1 MTNAPCAVSDTAKTE
16 MPEGF
21 VPAYLL
27 HSIAFRDDKLL
38 LDLLIPDQGRLRAVA
53 RRPGKKQGGR
63 SHWPQFALLA
73 VQLTGRG
80 ELKTVRTLEE
90 QRPALQFQG
99 DFLFSA
105 MYLNELLCRIWPQ
118 DVGSEQLF
126 ALYQHSIHA
135 LEAAQPHPG
144 LLQPVL
150 RNFELALLTE
160 LGVPVDLEFDAQQQ
174 PLDADGWYC
183 WQPEAGLQ
191 RIANSAQGQL
201 HWRGASLLAIAGQ
214 QWHDDALRVA
224 KQLSRT
230 LLNPLLGHKPL
241 ASRALF
247 HR

>member
-1 MTNAPCAVSDTAKTE
+1 

-21 VPAYLL
+21 CPAYLL
-27 HSIAFRDDKLL
+27 HSIAYRDDKLL
-38 LDLLIPDQGRLRAVA
+38 LDLLLPEQGRLRAVA

-63 SHWPQFALLA
+63 SHWPQFALLS

-80 ELKTVRTLEE
+80 ELKTVRALEE
-90 QRPALQFQG
+90 QQPALLFQG

-105 MYLNELLCRIWPQ
+105 MYLNELVCRIWPQ
-118 DVGSEQLF
+118 DTGSDALF
-126 ALYQHSIHA
+126 ALYQFSIQA

-160 LGVPVDLEFDAQQQ
+160 LGVPVDLHYDAQQQ
-174 PLDADGWYC
+174 PLEPAALYQ
-183 WQPEAGLQ
+183 WQPEAGFI
-191 RIANSAQGQL
+191 RTGHISHNGDVVGVGWSGD
-201 HWRGASLLAIAGQ
+201 SLLAIARQ

-224 KQLSRT
+224 KQLSRM
-230 LLNPLLGHKPL
+230 LLQPLLGHKPL

-247 HR
+247 NR

>member
-1 MTNAPCAVSDTAKTE
+1 MLP
-16 MPEGF
+16 GF
-21 VPAYLL
+21 VPAFLL
-27 HSIAFRDDKLL
+27 HSIAFRDNQLL
-38 LDLLIPDQGRLRAVA
+38 LDLLLPEQGRLRAVA

-63 SHWPQFALLA
+63 SHWPQFALLS

-80 ELKTVRTLEE
+80 ELKTVRSLEE
-90 QRPALQFQG
+90 QQPALQFKG

-118 DVGSEQLF
+118 DVGSDQLF
-126 ALYQHSIHA
+126 GLYQHSLLA

-160 LGVPVDLEFDAQQQ
+160 LGLPVDLEYDALQQPIDAQALYQ
-174 PLDADGWYC
+174 
-183 WQPEAGLQ
+183 WQPEAGFIRTGTMGQ
-191 RIANSAQGQL
+191 TNSGSG
-201 HWRGASLLAIAGQ
+201 WSGASLQAIARQ

-224 KQLSRT
+224 KQLCRT
-230 LLNPLLGHKPL
+230 LLHPLLGNKPL

-247 HR
+247 NR

>member
-1 MTNAPCAVSDTAKTE
+1 MTNALCVVSVTAKTK
-16 MPEGF
+16 MPAGF
-21 VPAYLL
+21 EPAYLL

-38 LDLLIPDQGRLRAVA
+38 LDLLLPEQGRLRAVA

-73 VQLTGRG
+73 VQLSGRG
-80 ELKTVRTLEE
+80 ELKTVRALEE
-90 QRPALQFQG
+90 QQPALQFHG

-118 DVGSEQLF
+118 DVGSEHLF
-126 ALYQHSIHA
+126 TLYQHSIQA

-160 LGVPVDLEFDAQQQ
+160 LGVPVDLAFDTQQQ
-174 PLDADGWYC
+174 PLDAEAWYC
-183 WQPEAGLQ
+183 WQPEAGLL
-191 RIANSAQGQL
+191 RIATSVAGAQS
-201 HWRGASLLAIAGQ
+201 WRGASLLAIAGQ

-230 LLNPLLGHKPL
+230 LLSPLLGNKPL

-247 HR
+247 NR

>member
-1 MTNAPCAVSDTAKTE
+1 MLQ
-16 MPEGF
+16 GF
-21 VPAYLL
+21 APAYLL

-38 LDLLIPDQGRLRAVA
+38 LDLLLPEQGRLRAVA

-73 VQLTGRG
+73 VQLSGRG
-80 ELKTVRTLEE
+80 ELKTVRALEE
-90 QRPALQFQG
+90 QQPALQFQG

-118 DVGSEQLF
+118 DVGSDQLF

-160 LGVPVDLEFDAQQQ
+160 LGVPVDLEFDALQQ
-174 PLDADGWYC
+174 PLEAEALYQ
-183 WQPEAGLQ
+183 WQPEAGFI
-191 RIANSAQGQL
+191 RTGTAAVGQVISGSG
-201 HWRGASLLAIAGQ
+201 WSGDSLLAIARQ

-230 LLNPLLGHKPL
+230 LMQPLLGNKPL

>member
-1 MTNAPCAVSDTAKTE
+1 MQQ
-16 MPEGF
+16 GF

-38 LDLLIPDQGRLRAVA
+38 LDLLLPDQGRLRAVA

-73 VQLTGRG
+73 VQLSGRG
-80 ELKTVRTLEE
+80 ELKTVRALEE
-90 QRPALQFQG
+90 QQPALQFQG

-105 MYLNELLCRIWPQ
+105 MYLNELVCRIWPQ
-118 DVGSEQLF
+118 DVGSEDLF
-126 ALYQHSIHA
+126 SLYQQSIHA

-150 RNFELALLTE
+150 RNFELAFLAE
-160 LGVPVDLEFDAQQQ
+160 LGLPVDLCFDALQQ
-174 PLDADGWYC
+174 PLDPAALYQ
-183 WQPEAGLQ
+183 WQPEAGFI
-191 RIANSAQGQL
+191 RTGTAVERPSIAGTGWL
-201 HWRGASLLAIAGQ
+201 GEHLLAISRQ

-224 KQLSRT
+224 KQLSRA
-230 LLNPLLGHKPL
+230 LLQPMLGNKPL

-247 HR
+247 NRSS

>member
-1 MTNAPCAVSDTAKTE
+1 MQL
-16 MPEGF
+16 GF
-21 VPAYLL
+21 APAYLL

-38 LDLLIPDQGRLRAVA
+38 LDLLLPEQGRLRAVA

-80 ELKTVRTLEE
+80 ELKTVRALEE
-90 QRPALQFQG
+90 QQPALQFQG

-118 DVGSEQLF
+118 DVGSDQLF
-126 ALYQHSIHA
+126 ALYQHSIQA

-160 LGVPVDLEFDAQQQ
+160 LGVPVDLEFDALQQL
-174 PLDADGWYC
+174 LDPQGLYQ
-183 WQPEAGLQ
+183 WQPEAGLIRTGTLASGQ
-191 RIANSAQGQL
+191 VIAGSG
-201 HWRGASLLAIAGQ
+201 WSGDSLLAIARQ

-230 LLNPLLGHKPL
+230 LLQPLLGNKPL

-247 HR
+247 QRS

>member
-1 MTNAPCAVSDTAKTE
+1 MQP
-16 MPEGF
+16 GF
-21 VPAYLL
+21 VPAFLL
-27 HSIAFRDDKLL
+27 HSIAFRDNQLL
-38 LDLLIPDQGRLRAVA
+38 LDLLLPEQGRLRAVA

-63 SHWPQFALLA
+63 SHWPQFALLS

-80 ELKTVRTLEE
+80 ELKTVRSLEE
-90 QRPALQFQG
+90 LQPALQFQG

-118 DVGSEQLF
+118 DVGSDHLF
-126 ALYQHSIHA
+126 SLYQHSLLA

-160 LGVPVDLEFDAQQQ
+160 LGVPVDLEFDALQQ
-174 PLDADGWYC
+174 PLDAQALYQ
-183 WQPEAGLQ
+183 WQPEAGFIRTGTIGQ
-191 RIANSAQGQL
+191 TNSGSG
-201 HWRGASLLAIAGQ
+201 WSGASLQAIARQ

-230 LLNPLLGHKPL
+230 LLHPLLGNKPL

-247 HR
+247 NR